1 MAISALTVNDH
12 RTVRQGIRLLQHA
25 DPEIKVIGE
34 AVIEAALRVTHLGLL
49 PAGILDGPKPKA
61 TEPQH

>member
-1 MAISALTVNDH
+1 MAVSALTVNDH

-25 DPEIKVIGE
+25 DPEIKVTGQ
-34 AVIEAALRVTHLGLL
+34 AVIEAATLVTHLSLL

-61 TEPQH
+61 TVPRH